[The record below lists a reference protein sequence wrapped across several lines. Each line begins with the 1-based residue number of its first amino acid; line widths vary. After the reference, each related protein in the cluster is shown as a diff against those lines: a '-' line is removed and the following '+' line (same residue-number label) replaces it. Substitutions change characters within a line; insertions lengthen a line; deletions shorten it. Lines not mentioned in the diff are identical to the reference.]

1 MTLPETV
8 DSAISVQSRDG
19 GKILFVT
26 VTGKIVAED
35 YDYFVPYLEERI
47 DEHDKVSILVEL
59 VDFHGWT
66 AGAMWEDTKF
76 ASKHF
81 ADIERL
87 AIVGDSRWEKGLAVF
102 CRPFTAADVRYF
114 DESDRAE
121 ADRWILGAA
130 SGEND

>member
-121 ADRWILGAA
+121 AERWILGAA
-130 SGEND
+130 SGENE